1 MLWQEIGEIPDQ
13 VVIQFRL
20 DAKNAVA
27 IEVKQVSVTGQ
38 VVSLTELSDSFR
50 RSQARTDS
58 VLSVILA
65 MQALTLLLSYWT
77 ESAIPIIADQ
87 PRTLADFLT
96 VSSRIT
102 RIWQSLEDEIVNRYS
117 VKKRWH
123 RR

>member
-87 PRTLADFLT
+87 PRTLAGFLT